1 MKMERYSRNVCT
13 YLMSLSSREVVDPT
27 ERGNMAR
34 FINHSCEP
42 NCRTEKWNLL
52 GEIVVGIFA
61 QKNIQVGEELTF
73 DYQFDAYKTPLLKC
87 LCGT

>member
-1 MKMERYSRNVCT
+1 MERYTKNICT
-13 YLMSLSSREVVDPT
+13 YLMSLSAREVVDPT
-27 ERGNMAR
+27 EKGNMAR

-61 QKNIQVGEELTF
+61 
-73 DYQFDAYKTPLLKC
+73 
-87 LCGT
+87 